1 MLILTHIFGN
11 ISSMVQPS
19 VHNTRGMIS
28 VEFEPEEWDCL
39 DLPLDFLRDPALDFL
54 SENGD
59 LHDYTTETR
68 GG

>member
-1 MLILTHIFGN
+1 
-11 ISSMVQPS
+11 MVQPS